1 MKNDKL
7 DQIIEG
13 IRNEP
18 VDAAVVEHAAERVR
32 ARILPEPGIAVSL
45 EALRTCADF
54 QALMPAYLAQTLSPS
69 RALLLEDHAHQ
80 CVDCRH
86 ALQAARSGKVRTLP
100 RPVVVARRIP
110 PVAKWAI
117 AACLALAVGLSTWG
131 IFKTL
136 VSPPGTRATVQTV
149 HGILYQV
156 ADRGSTPIF
165 SGKELGERQAV
176 RTAKGSTAVLRLPDG
191 SLVEINERSEL
202 SLSRS
207 ARGTTIHL
215 DRGNVIVQAA
225 KQRNGALYVATADA
239 LVSVKG
245 TTFAVTKGTK
255 GSRVSVVEGTV
266 TVEENNKVD
275 TLHRGD
281 QVTTDP
287 SIEKIPVEDDIAWSQ
302 NAAQYVSVL
311 GELSAMQKEMEAIP
325 APGLRYS
332 SKLIDYVPSD
342 AVIFAAIPN
351 IGGTLSEANR
361 IFQQRID
368 SSEVLREWWNKNK
381 PGPNEPSLDEI
392 VQQMKTFTD
401 YLGDEI
407 IFVLTEDSNGN
418 KDPLF
423 LAAVTRQGLKDSLQ
437 NQFQSWTAHRTG
449 ESLKIHEAAASIA
462 ATPEKNGL
470 QAYLGKDII
479 ALSPGTHGLQEVA
492 ALVEGTSND
501 KFEYSRLY
509 GAVMQSYQ
517 SGAGWVLALNTEQ
530 MLSESVHPRQR
541 IRRMR
546 EQPNR
551 QHEDPTGVKDLRY
564 VMFERKEIGGR
575 SENHV
580 SLNFRRERRG
590 IASWLAAPAPIGSL
604 NFVSPDASLAA
615 GFAIKNPHAWIADLM
630 NAAQTDNPEVDQ
642 QMSDM
647 RRDGF
652 RIVNELAEPLGG
664 DVAFAIDGPMLP
676 LPSWEFAIEVYNP
689 GQLQLAIE
697 KAINYINNEP
707 KAPFKLTLTNAQV
720 SGYTIYTV
728 KPDAGPFE
736 ADYTYVD
743 SYLVAAA
750 NQSLLLRA
758 IQNRSTGFTLA
769 NSANFRNQL
778 PRDANT
784 NLSGVIY
791 HNLAPLLG
799 PLANQLNSTSVLSPG
814 QRAAIEQLRA
824 NSAPSLVCA
833 YGEPDRI
840 LVSSAGTFFGFN
852 LDTLAVP
859 QLLGNTLRIGRN
871 PERKRGDSSKK

>member
-18 VDAAVVEHAAERVR
+18 VDAAAVEQAAERVR

-54 QALMPAYLAQTLSPS
+54 QALIPAYLAKSLSQS

-86 ALQAARSGKVRTLP
+86 AVQAARTGKVRTLP
-100 RPVVVARRIP
+100 RPVVIARHIP

-131 IFKTL
+131 IFKSL
-136 VSPPGTRATVQTV
+136 VAPPGTRATVHTV

-165 SGKELGERQAV
+165 SGKELGDRQEV
-176 RTAKGSTAVLRLPDG
+176 RTAKGSTAVLRLFDG
-191 SLVEINERSEL
+191 SLVEMNERSEL
-202 SLSRS
+202 SFSRS
-207 ARGTTIHL
+207 TRGTTIHL

-225 KQRNGALYVATADA
+225 KQRNGKLYVATADA

-245 TTFAVTKGTK
+245 TTFAVSKGTK

-266 TVEENNKVD
+266 TVEENNRVD
-275 TLHRGD
+275 TLQRGD

-287 SIEKIPVEDDIAWSQ
+287 SIGKIPVEDDVAWSQ

-311 GELSAMQKEMEAIP
+311 GELSAMQKEIEAIP

-332 SKLIDYVPSD
+332 SKLVDLVPQD
-342 AVIFAAIPN
+342 AVIFASIPN

-381 PGPNEPSLDEI
+381 PGANEPSLDEI
-392 VQQMKTFTD
+392 VQQVKTFTD
-401 YLGDEI
+401 YLGGEI
-407 IFVLTEDSNGN
+407 VFALTDDGNGN

-423 LAAVTRQGLKDSLQ
+423 LAEVTRQGLKDSLQ
-437 NQFQSWTAHRTG
+437 NQFQSWAAHRTG
-449 ESLKIHEAAASIA
+449 TSLKIHENAASIA
-462 ATPEKNGL
+462 ATPGKYGL
-470 QAYLGKDII
+470 QAYLTNDII
-479 ALSPGTHGLQEVA
+479 ALSPGTHPLQEVA
-492 ALVEGTSND
+492 GLVEGTSND
-501 KFEYSRLY
+501 KFERTRLY
-509 GAVMQSYQ
+509 DAVMQSYQ
-517 SGAGWVLALNTEQ
+517 SGAGWVLAMDTEQ
-530 MLSESVHPRQR
+530 MLSESVNARQR
-541 IRRMR
+541 FRRMR
-546 EQPNR
+546 EHANR
-551 QHEDPTGVKDLRY
+551 PQDDPSGIKDLRY

-604 NFVSPDASLAA
+604 NFVSPDASLAT
-615 GFAIKNPHAWIADLM
+615 GFAIKNPNAWISDLM
-630 NAAQTDNPEVDQ
+630 NAAQSENPEVDQ
-642 QMSDM
+642 QVADM

-652 RIVNELAEPLGG
+652 RIVNELAEPLGS
-664 DVAFAIDGPMLP
+664 DVAFAFDGPMLP

-697 KAINYINNEP
+697 KAIDYINNES
-707 KAPFKLTLTNAQV
+707 KAPVKLTLTNAQV
-720 SGYTIYTV
+720 SGRTIYTV
-728 KPDAGPFE
+728 KPDTSPFE

-758 IQNRSTGFTLA
+758 IQNRSTGYTLT

-791 HNLAPLLG
+791 HNFGPLIG
-799 PLANQLNSTSVLSPG
+799 PLANQLNSTSVLSPA
-814 QRAAIEQLRA
+814 QKAAIDQLRA
-824 NSAPSLVCA
+824 NSAPSLICA
-833 YGEPDRI
+833 YGESNRI

-852 LDTLAVP
+852 LDTLALP
-859 QLLGNTLRIGRN
+859 QLLGNAMPMQKRIGHQN
-871 PERKRGDSSKK
+871 KK